1 MIIFDKKLYVS
12 LTCQKTSHNYT
23 KIAFK
28 PLHTNLFNIVLLSF
42 FLSLGCGN
50 LYSQEIKNK
59 KKPLPAA
66 KQTDKPKITVA
77 EKAPAPILDTIKLDT
92 VKPKKNFL
100 DAVTKYKAKD
110 YAKYDKKARTL
121 TLYNE
126 AELYYK
132 DVELKSGI
140 IVLNLEKDEVYAGR
154 IRDSAGVLTQYPNF
168 KQGASEVQPDSIRF
182 NFKTKKALI
191 YNSRTEQ
198 GEFK

>member
-1 MIIFDKKLYVS
+1 M
-12 LTCQKTSHNYT
+12 TCQKTSHNFT

-42 FLSLGCGN
+42 FLTLGCGN

-59 KKPLPAA
+59 KKPLPTV
-66 KQTDKPKITVA
+66 KQTDKAKTAVTDLTPVSVV
-77 EKAPAPILDTIKLDT
+77 DTIKLDT
-92 VKPKKNFL
+92 VKTKKSAL

-110 YAKYDKKARTL
+110 YAKYDRKKKTL

-154 IRDSAGVLTQYPNF
+154 IRDSAGVLIQYPNF
-168 KQGASEVQPDSIRF
+168 KQGPSEVQPDSIRF

-191 YNSRTEQ
+191 YNSRTQ
-198 GEFK
+198 PGEFKIKAHITKK